1 MYELIIIVLEIIWLI
16 ILVGIGVKLGLIIN
30 GWWRI
35 GVNFDEGDLIDK
47 VGGIET
53 VILVLNDIS
62 ERLGGVKVVL
72 KE

>member
-1 MYELIIIVLEIIWLI
+1 MYELIIIVLEIIWLF
-16 ILVGIGVKLGLIIN
+16 VGIGVKLGLIIN